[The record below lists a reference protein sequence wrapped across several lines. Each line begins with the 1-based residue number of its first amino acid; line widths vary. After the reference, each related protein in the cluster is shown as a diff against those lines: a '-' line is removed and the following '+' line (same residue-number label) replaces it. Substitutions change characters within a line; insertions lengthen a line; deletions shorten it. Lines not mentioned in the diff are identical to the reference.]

1 MTRFKAMYGLHKMHR
16 ETVKKLRYAVG
27 VDIKATPQEVKF
39 IPHFSYR
46 RRARLYTYRTKLVEI
61 ECACKVID
69 ALVERVEKGGKA

>member
-1 MTRFKAMYGLHKMHR
+1 MTRFKTMHGLHKMHR
-16 ETVKKLRYAVG
+16 EGSKKLRYAVG

-61 ECACKVID
+61 ECACKAID
-69 ALVERVEKGGKA
+69 ALVERVEKGGEA